1 MGSLNRVMLVGRLG
15 KDPECRTVQGGT
27 QMATFSVATSDRYKD
42 KSGQYQETTEWH
54 RVVVWG
60 QQADFATKYLQKGR
74 QVYVEGRLE
83 TRTWTDKTG
92 AERSTTQ
99 IVARDLQ
106 ALDKSPSKSG
116 GAEVGRTSW
125 GSHSA
130 PAGPTSVNQP
140 ASTGLFDDD
149 DIPF

>member
-74 QVYVEGRLE
+74 QVYVEGRLRSRTYE
-83 TRTWTDKTG
+83 TRDGET
-92 AERSTTQ
+92 RVS
-99 IVARDLQ
+99 
-106 ALDKSPSKSG
+106 LDVSASEVRFIDSPG
-116 GAEVGRTSW
+116 GRTDEFPPSE
-125 GSHSA
+125 GA
-130 PAGPTSVNQP
+130 PPEGNVEV
-140 ASTGLFDDD
+140 DDL
-149 DIPF
+149 PF